1 MFHIVGER
9 NEKFKTQIF
18 AKSQKPESSAYGRAQ
33 LRGMNNRYSLLSS
46 WGFSH
51 VFFTRKRLVLDVG
64 CGGGKNLQRIL
75 NHSKSINAIGIDI
88 SPTSVKTS
96 VRKNRRAVKSGR
108 LQVVQGSVEAL
119 PFASNLFDLV
129 TAVESVHYWE
139 IEKGLSE
146 VYRTLKKGGQFLIV
160 NETQSSDGLDEYLA
174 EVGFKVYT
182 AKQLENFLKQTGFK
196 KSARTSTKT
205 ANGLPSSPKND
216 NFKFSFLILKKHK
229 RFKTI

>member
-1 MFHIVGER
+1 MKNSKLRFLQ
-9 NEKFKTQIF
+9 NLKN
-18 AKSQKPESSAYGRAQ
+18 PESSAYGRAQ

-96 VRKNRRAVKSGR
+96 VRKNRRAIKSGR

-160 NETQSSDGLDEYLA
+160 NETQTSDGLGAYLA

-182 AKQLENFLKQTGFK
+182 KQQLE
-196 KSARTSTKT
+196 SY
-205 ANGLPSSPKND
+205 
-216 NFKFSFLILKKHK
+216 LKKAGFSK
-229 RFKTI
+229 IRTDVNENGKWIAIVAEK

>member
-1 MFHIVGER
+1 MKNSKLRFLQ
-9 NEKFKTQIF
+9 NLK
-18 AKSQKPESSAYGRAQ
+18 KPESSAYGKAQ

-88 SPTSVKTS
+88 SPASVKMST
-96 VRKNRRAVKSGR
+96 RKNRRAVKSGR

-129 TAVESVHYWE
+129 TAVESVHYWN

-160 NETQSSDGLDEYLA
+160 NETQSSDGLGAYLA
-174 EVGFKVYT
+174 EVGSKVYT
-182 AKQLENFLKQTGFK
+182 KQQLE
-196 KSARTSTKT
+196 SY
-205 ANGLPSSPKND
+205 
-216 NFKFSFLILKKHK
+216 LKKAGFSK
-229 RFKTI
+229 FRTDVNENGKWIAVVAEK

>member
-1 MFHIVGER
+1 MKNSKLRFLQ
-9 NEKFKTQIF
+9 NLK
-18 AKSQKPESSAYGRAQ
+18 KPESSAYGKAQ

-96 VRKNRRAVKSGR
+96 VRKNRRAIKSGR

-160 NETQSSDGLDEYLA
+160 NETQTSDGLDAYLA

-182 AKQLENFLKQTGFK
+182 KQQLE
-196 KSARTSTKT
+196 SY
-205 ANGLPSSPKND
+205 
-216 NFKFSFLILKKHK
+216 LKKAGFSK
-229 RFKTI
+229 IRTDVNENGKWLAIVAEK

>member
-1 MFHIVGER
+1 MKNSKLRFLQ
-9 NEKFKTQIF
+9 NLK
-18 AKSQKPESSAYGRAQ
+18 KPESSAYGKAQ

-96 VRKNRRAVKSGR
+96 VRKNRRAIKSGR

-146 VYRTLKKGGQFLIV
+146 VYRTLKKGGQLLIV
-160 NETQSSDGLDEYLA
+160 NETQSSDGLGAYLA
-174 EVGFKVYT
+174 EAGFKVYT
-182 AKQLENFLKQTGFK
+182 KQQLE
-196 KSARTSTKT
+196 SC
-205 ANGLPSSPKND
+205 
-216 NFKFSFLILKKHK
+216 LKKAGFSK
-229 RFKTI
+229 IRTDVNENGKWIAIVAEK

>member
-18 AKSQKPESSAYGRAQ
+18 AKSQKTRIERIRQSAVERYEQPLFFAFVLGIFSCVFHKKASCFGR
-33 LRGMNNRYSLLSS
+33 R
-46 WGFSH
+46 
-51 VFFTRKRLVLDVG
+51 

-96 VRKNRRAVKSGR
+96 VRKNRRAIKSGR

-146 VYRTLKKGGQFLIV
+146 VYRTLKKGGQLLIV

-182 AKQLENFLKQTGFK
+182 QSNLKTF
-196 KSARTSTKT
+196 
-205 ANGLPSSPKND
+205 
-216 NFKFSFLILKKHK
+216 
-229 RFKTI
+229 

>member
-18 AKSQKPESSAYGRAQ
+18 AKSQKTRIERIRQSAVE
-33 LRGMNNRYSLLSS
+33 RYEQPLFFAFVL
-46 WGFSH
+46 GIFSC
-51 VFFTRKRLVLDVG
+51 VFHKKASCLDVG

-88 SPTSVKTS
+88 SPASVKTS
-96 VRKNRRAVKSGR
+96 VRKNRRAIKSGR
-108 LQVVQGSVEAL
+108 LQVVHGSVEAL

-146 VYRTLKKGGQFLIV
+146 VYRTLKKGGQLLIV

-182 AKQLENFLKQTGFK
+182 QSNLKTF
-196 KSARTSTKT
+196 
-205 ANGLPSSPKND
+205 
-216 NFKFSFLILKKHK
+216 
-229 RFKTI
+229 

>member
-1 MFHIVGER
+1 MKNSKLRFLQ
-9 NEKFKTQIF
+9 NLKN
-18 AKSQKPESSAYGRAQ
+18 PESSAYGRAQ

-88 SPTSVKTS
+88 SPTSVKMS
-96 VRKNRRAVKSGR
+96 VRKNRRAIKSGR

-146 VYRTLKKGGQFLIV
+146 VYRTLKKGGQLLIV
-160 NETQSSDGLDEYLA
+160 NETQSSDGLDAYLA

-182 AKQLENFLKQTGFK
+182 KQQLE
-196 KSARTSTKT
+196 SC
-205 ANGLPSSPKND
+205 
-216 NFKFSFLILKKHK
+216 LKKAGFSK
-229 RFKTI
+229 IRTDVNENGKWIAIVAEK

>member
-1 MFHIVGER
+1 MKNSKLRFLQ
-9 NEKFKTQIF
+9 NLK
-18 AKSQKPESSAYGRAQ
+18 KPESSAYGKAQ

-88 SPTSVKTS
+88 SP
-96 VRKNRRAVKSGR
+96 A
-108 LQVVQGSVEAL
+108 SVEAL

-146 VYRTLKKGGQFLIV
+146 VYRTLKKGGQLLIV

-196 KSARTSTKT
+196 KIRTDVNE
-205 ANGLPSSPKND
+205 NGKWID
-216 NFKFSFLILKKHK
+216 VVAEK
-229 RFKTI
+229 

>member
-1 MFHIVGER
+1 MKNSKLRFLQ
-9 NEKFKTQIF
+9 NMKC
-18 AKSQKPESSAYGRAQ
+18 PESNSYGRAQ

-88 SPTSVKTS
+88 SPASVKTS
-96 VRKNRRAVKSGR
+96 TRKNRRAVKSGR

-129 TAVESVHYWE
+129 TAIESVHYWD
-139 IEKGLSE
+139 IGKGVSE

-160 NETQSSDGLDEYLA
+160 NETQTSDGLGAYLA
-174 EVGFKVYT
+174 EVGFNVYT
-182 AKQLENFLKQTGFK
+182 KQQLE
-196 KSARTSTKT
+196 SY
-205 ANGLPSSPKND
+205 
-216 NFKFSFLILKKHK
+216 LKKAGFSK
-229 RFKTI
+229 IRTDVNENGKWIAVVAEK

>member
-9 NEKFKTQIF
+9 NEKFKTRIF
-18 AKSQKPESSAYGRAQ
+18 AKSQKTRIERIRQSAVERYEQPLFFAFVLGIFSCVFHKKASCFGRRLRWRQKSS
-33 LRGMNNRYSLLSS
+33 S
-46 WGFSH
+46 
-51 VFFTRKRLVLDVG
+51 
-64 CGGGKNLQRIL
+64 IL

-88 SPTSVKTS
+88 SPASVKTS
-96 VRKNRRAVKSGR
+96 VRKNRRAIKSGR

-196 KSARTSTKT
+196 KIRTDVNE
-205 ANGLPSSPKND
+205 NGKWIAVVAE
-216 NFKFSFLILKKHK
+216 K
-229 RFKTI
+229 

>member
-1 MFHIVGER
+1 MKNSKLRFLQ
-9 NEKFKTQIF
+9 NLKN
-18 AKSQKPESSAYGRAQ
+18 PESSAYGKAQ

-64 CGGGKNLQRIL
+64 CGGGKNLKRLL
-75 NHSKSINAIGIDI
+75 NQSKNINAIGVDQ
-88 SPTSVKTS
+88 SSESVKTS
-96 VRKNRRAVKSGR
+96 TRKNRRAVKSGR

-196 KSARTSTKT
+196 KIRTDVNE
-205 ANGLPSSPKND
+205 NGKWIAVVAE
-216 NFKFSFLILKKHK
+216 K
-229 RFKTI
+229 

>member
-1 MFHIVGER
+1 MKNSKLRFLQ
-9 NEKFKTQIF
+9 NLK
-18 AKSQKPESSAYGRAQ
+18 KPESSAYGKAQ

-64 CGGGKNLQRIL
+64 CDGGKNLQRIL

-96 VRKNRRAVKSGR
+96 VRKNRRAIKSSRDKSGR

-129 TAVESVHYWE
+129 TAVESVHYCE

-146 VYRTLKKGGQFLIV
+146 VYRTLKKGGQLLIV

-196 KSARTSTKT
+196 KIRTNVNE
-205 ANGLPSSPKND
+205 NGKWIAVVAE
-216 NFKFSFLILKKHK
+216 K
-229 RFKTI
+229 

>member
-1 MFHIVGER
+1 MKNSKLGFLQ
-9 NEKFKTQIF
+9 NLK
-18 AKSQKPESSAYGRAQ
+18 KPESSAYGKAQ

-96 VRKNRRAVKSGR
+96 VRKNRRAIKSGR

-119 PFASNLFDLV
+119 PFVSNLFDLV

-146 VYRTLKKGGQFLIV
+146 VYRTLKKGGQLLIV

-182 AKQLENFLKQTGFK
+182 QSNLKTF
-196 KSARTSTKT
+196 
-205 ANGLPSSPKND
+205 
-216 NFKFSFLILKKHK
+216 
-229 RFKTI
+229 

>member
-1 MFHIVGER
+1 M
-9 NEKFKTQIF
+9 
-18 AKSQKPESSAYGRAQ
+18 
-33 LRGMNNRYSLLSS
+33 
-46 WGFSH
+46 
-51 VFFTRKRLVLDVG
+51 FFTRKRLVLDVG

-96 VRKNRRAVKSGR
+96 VRKNRRAIKSGR
-108 LQVVQGSVEAL
+108 LQVVHGSVEAL
-119 PFASNLFDLV
+119 PFASNFFDLV

-146 VYRTLKKGGQFLIV
+146 VYRTLKKGGQLLIV

-196 KSARTSTKT
+196 KIRTDVNE
-205 ANGLPSSPKND
+205 NGKWIAVVAE
-216 NFKFSFLILKKHK
+216 K
-229 RFKTI
+229 

>member
-1 MFHIVGER
+1 MKNSKLRFLQ
-9 NEKFKTQIF
+9 NLKN
-18 AKSQKPESSAYGRAQ
+18 PESSAYGRAQ

-75 NHSKSINAIGIDI
+75 NHSKGINAIGIDI
-88 SPTSVKTS
+88 SPASVKTS

-129 TAVESVHYWE
+129 TAVESVHYWD
-139 IEKGLSE
+139 IEKGLPE
-146 VYRTLKKGGQFLIV
+146 VYRTLKKGGQLLIV

-182 AKQLENFLKQTGFK
+182 AKQLENLLKQTGFK
-196 KSARTSTKT
+196 KIRTDVNE
-205 ANGLPSSPKND
+205 NGKWIAIVAE
-216 NFKFSFLILKKHK
+216 K
-229 RFKTI
+229 

>member
-1 MFHIVGER
+1 MKNSKLRFLQ
-9 NEKFKTQIF
+9 NLKN
-18 AKSQKPESSAYGRAQ
+18 PESSAYGRAQ
-33 LRGMNNRYSLLSS
+33 LRSMNNRYSLLSS

-146 VYRTLKKGGQFLIV
+146 VYRTLKKGGQLLIV

-196 KSARTSTKT
+196 KIRTDVNE
-205 ANGLPSSPKND
+205 NGKWIAVVAE
-216 NFKFSFLILKKHK
+216 K
-229 RFKTI
+229 

>member
-1 MFHIVGER
+1 MKNSKLRFLQ
-9 NEKFKTQIF
+9 NLKN
-18 AKSQKPESSAYGRAQ
+18 PESSAYGKAQ

-129 TAVESVHYWE
+129 TAVESVHYWD
-139 IEKGLSE
+139 IEKGVSE

-160 NETQSSDGLDEYLA
+160 NETQTSDGLDAYLA

-182 AKQLENFLKQTGFK
+182 KQQLE
-196 KSARTSTKT
+196 SY
-205 ANGLPSSPKND
+205 
-216 NFKFSFLILKKHK
+216 LKKAGFSK
-229 RFKTI
+229 IRTDVNENGKWIAVVAEK

>member
-9 NEKFKTQIF
+9 NEKFKTQIL
-18 AKSQKPESSAYGRAQ
+18 AKSQKTRIERIRQSAVE
-33 LRGMNNRYSLLSS
+33 RYEQPLFFAFVL
-46 WGFSH
+46 GFSH

-75 NHSKSINAIGIDI
+75 NHSKSINTIGIDI

-96 VRKNRRAVKSGR
+96 VRKNRRAIKSGR

-129 TAVESVHYWE
+129 TAVESVPYWE

-146 VYRTLKKGGQFLIV
+146 VYRTLKKGGQLLIV

-196 KSARTSTKT
+196 KIRTNVNE
-205 ANGLPSSPKND
+205 NGKWIAVVAE
-216 NFKFSFLILKKHK
+216 K
-229 RFKTI
+229 

>member
-1 MFHIVGER
+1 MKNSKLRFLQ
-9 NEKFKTQIF
+9 NLKN
-18 AKSQKPESSAYGRAQ
+18 PESSAYGKAQ

-129 TAVESVHYWE
+129 TAIESVHYWD
-139 IEKGLSE
+139 IEKGVSE

-160 NETQSSDGLDEYLA
+160 NETQTSDGLGAYLA
-174 EVGFKVYT
+174 EAGFKVYT
-182 AKQLENFLKQTGFK
+182 KQQLE
-196 KSARTSTKT
+196 SY
-205 ANGLPSSPKND
+205 
-216 NFKFSFLILKKHK
+216 LKKAGFSK
-229 RFKTI
+229 IRTDVNENGKWIAIVAEK